1 MPIRPP
7 PACATTAATISPRE
21 RSCRCASRSQRP
33 PRAAATA
40 IAATSTTI
48 ARPMALVSLLVFD
61 SLLVANRGEIARRV
75 LRTAARMGLRT
86 IAVHS
91 EADAGLPFVHEADEA
106 VLLGPA
112 PPAESYLDVARV
124 LEAAR
129 RTGAEAIHPGY
140 GFLAESAAFAQAV
153 IDAGLIWVGPSPD
166 AIAAMGD
173 KISARNRMAAAG
185 VPVAPGTPDPL
196 TEVDAAVEAARDL
209 GYPLMVKASAGGG
222 GIGMGVAYDE
232 EQLRSSF
239 ETART
244 RAERFFSSPAI
255 LLERYVEHA
264 RHVEVQV
271 LGLADGRVV
280 ALGERDCSVQRRHQK
295 VAEETPSPGVS
306 PELRARMLE
315 GAVRA
320 AEAVGYR
327 NAGTVECLV
336 DAAAQD
342 YVFLEMNTRLQ
353 VEHPVTELVTGIDL
367 VEEQLRVAAGDA
379 PSRDLG
385 SVRPDGHALELRVYA
400 EDPKRFLP
408 SPGQITRWHE
418 PADARVDSGYRE
430 GNTVTPFY
438 DPLLA
443 KLCVWGDD
451 REQALEKA
459 RAAVADFEIEGPK
472 TNLPFFAELLADER
486 FTSGDYDTGLIDQM
500 RAT

>member
-1 MPIRPP
+1 M
-7 PACATTAATISPRE
+7 
-21 RSCRCASRSQRP
+21 
-33 PRAAATA
+33 
-40 IAATSTTI
+40 
-48 ARPMALVSLLVFD
+48 FD

-75 LRTAARMGLRT
+75 LRTASRLGLRT
-86 IAVHS
+86 VAVHS
-91 EADAGLPFVHEADEA
+91 EADSDLPFVREADEA

-112 PPAESYLDVARV
+112 PPAQSYLDVDKV

-129 RTGAEAIHPGY
+129 RSGADAIHPGY

-153 IDAGLIWVGPSPD
+153 IDAGLVWVGPSPD
-166 AIAAMGD
+166 AISAMGD

-196 TEVDAAVEAARDL
+196 TDVDAAIEVARDL

-222 GIGMGVAYDE
+222 GIGMGIAYDE
-232 EQLRSSF
+232 VQLRTSF

-255 LLERYVEHA
+255 LLERYIEHA

-306 PELRARMLE
+306 DDLRQRMLD

-336 DAAAQD
+336 DPRDQS

-353 VEHPVTELVTGIDL
+353 VEHPVTELVTGVDL
-367 VEEQLRVAAGDA
+367 VEEQLRVAAGDEPA
-379 PSRDLG
+379 ADLDA
-385 SVRPDGHALELRVYA
+385 VTPRGHAIELRVYA

-408 SPGQITRWHE
+408 SPGTISAWKE
-418 PADARVDSGYRE
+418 PAGDGVRVDAGYAD

-443 KLCVWGDD
+443 KLCTYGAD
-451 REQALEKA
+451 RGEALERA
-459 RAAVADFEIEGPK
+459 RRAVADFVVEGPK
-472 TNLPFFAELLADER
+472 TNLPFFAELLDDPA
-486 FTSGDYDTGLIDQM
+486 FVSGDYDTGLIDRM
-500 RAT
+500 RA